1 MSWWSNICL
10 TVDGLRR
17 LGEWPPAGGE
27 HLPGPWDNGVWGER
41 DRSLLDEL
49 ATSPP
54 HADFLHGPE
63 GGDSAQE
70 RDRWRVVLRLLS
82 AGLIAG
88 GLQRGGLDG
97 VRLTVEGRRALD
109 GPTGPLDRAVVELRR
124 GAKAE
129 AMTAVVDE
137 ALADLLRK
145 LAAVKGVPTEQNG
158 KPWLLSNLAD
168 RLLAAGAFARDS
180 HAEVQMCLALRNETD
195 HGRGVGV
202 SEPRIARAIETAREL
217 GDRLLPS

>member
-1 MSWWSNICL
+1 
-10 TVDGLRR
+10 
-17 LGEWPPAGGE
+17 
-27 HLPGPWDNGVWGER
+27 
-41 DRSLLDEL
+41 
-49 ATSPP
+49 
-54 HADFLHGPE
+54 
-63 GGDSAQE
+63 
-70 RDRWRVVLRLLS
+70 VVLRLLS